1 MNSINENL
9 WNEIEFNASADLNND
24 ECWNHT
30 NNCIDWCH
38 HTDLWDVL
46 PVVLISKIYE
56 LIGRKMLVNSYNQQL
71 M

>member
-38 HTDLWDVL
+38 HDGPMGCIT
-46 PVVLISKIYE
+46 SSF
-56 LIGRKMLVNSYNQQL
+56 N
-71 M
+71 